1 MSTMSGPLAQFLDA
15 MMDGM
20 YILALPAF
28 LVVSGIAIL
37 AYRKRNRTNER

>member
-1 MSTMSGPLAQFLDA
+1 MSTMGGPMAQFLDA

-28 LVVSGIAIL
+28 LVVSWIAIL
-37 AYRKRNRTNER
+37 AYRRRNRTNDG